1 MHAHGPHDLPDVDPA
16 QDAILLDV
24 DGTLLD
30 IAQEP
35 EAVHVPETLRETLAH
50 LMERSCGGV
59 ALISGRPIATL
70 DRLFA
75 PLKLP
80 AAGCHGA
87 QLRFLTG
94 KAIRDNIA
102 PPMPKS
108 VKQVFAEIARPIP
121 GVQIEDK
128 TYTLAIH
135 YRGAMARE
143 ADVIAAVA
151 ARMKNAGPGY
161 EMLRGKAVVEI
172 KPVGFNKGTALVN
185 LMGHAPFAGRRPVF
199 FGDDVTDE
207 DVFRT
212 LPEFG
217 GVGISVGCRIP
228 GAEYCVES
236 PEDIRRWLRG
246 LAGL

>member
-1 MHAHGPHDLPDVDPA
+1 MHAHGPHDLPDVDLA
-16 QDAILLDV
+16 QDAIFLDV

-30 IAQEP
+30 IADAP
-35 EAVHVPETLRETLAH
+35 EAVHVPETLREALAR
-50 LMERSCGGV
+50 LMERSGGGV
-59 ALISGRPIATL
+59 ALISGRPIAAL

-75 PLKLP
+75 PLQLP

-87 QLRFLTG
+87 QLRLPAG
-94 KAIRDNIA
+94 KDNRDGVA
-102 PPMPKS
+102 APMPES
-108 VKQVFAEIARPIP
+108 MKQAFSGIARPIA

-143 ADVIAAVA
+143 ADVIAAVT

-207 DVFRT
+207 DVFRA

-217 GVGISVGCRIP
+217 GVGISVGRRIH

-246 LAGL
+246 LAGQ